1 MDQEKK
7 ADAMVTVWPVH
18 IRTMSGGSSNS
29 KKFRDQGDETWSQ
42 MSSATSLKDIEAS
55 KSTPEWYRRSG
66 LGPVRRWFGAAR
78 TSNANQRQMWCRWV
92 LIVFV
97 ILGFFG
103 VIAAM

>member
-42 MSSATSLKDIEAS
+42 MSSATSLKDIEAG

-66 LGPVRRWFGAAR
+66 SGPVRRWFGAAR

>member
-18 IRTMSGGSSNS
+18 IRTMSGDSSN
-29 KKFRDQGDETWSQ
+29 
-42 MSSATSLKDIEAS
+42 SSATSLKDIEAS